1 MRFAIF
7 GAGAVGGYLGGR
19 LAQAGQDV
27 VFIARGEQLKAIRR
41 SGLRVSSMAGD
52 FLIHPADAID
62 NPAEVGVVDTV
73 LVTVK
78 AWQVLEAAEAV
89 KPMVGPNTVVLPIQ
103 NGMDAPDQL
112 AAILGAERVLG
123 GLCHLSA
130 RVAGPGHIMHVAIS
144 PRVTFGELDR
154 RLSERVERLRH
165 VFEGC
170 QGLTAVVPPD
180 IRAALWEKLLFIA
193 AISGVGAVTR
203 QPAGVIRSVPE
214 TRAMLIR
221 AMDEVA
227 AVAEARGIRLLP
239 GIVEKTMEFID
250 SMPPATMASM
260 QRDIIDG
267 RPSELEAQ
275 NGAVVRVAQ
284 EVGLEVPTH
293 AFIYA
298 SLLPGELKARGGI
311 A

>member
-1 MRFAIF
+1 MRIAVF

-27 VFIARGEQLKAIRR
+27 VFIARGEHLQAIRR
-41 SGLRVSSMAGD
+41 SGLRVSSLAGD
-52 FLIHPADAID
+52 FLIHPAHATD
-62 NPAEVGVVDTV
+62 NPAEVGAVEAV

-78 AWQVLEAAEAV
+78 AWQVIEAAEAMR
-89 KPMVGPNTVVLPIQ
+89 PMVGPNTVILPIQ
-103 NGMDAPDQL
+103 NGVQAPDQL

-130 RVAGPGHIMHVAIS
+130 RVAGPGHITHVAIS

-154 RLSERVERLRH
+154 RMSERVERLRH

-180 IRAALWEKLLFIA
+180 IHVALWEKLLFIA

-214 TRAMLIR
+214 TRAMLLR
-221 AMDEVA
+221 AMEEIA
-227 AVAEARGIRLLP
+227 AVAEAHGLRLSP
-239 GIVEKTMEFID
+239 GIVEKTMAFVD
-250 SMPPATMASM
+250 NMPPATMASL
-260 QRDIIDG
+260 QRDILEG

-275 NGAVVRVAQ
+275 NGAVVRLAQ

>member
-7 GAGAVGGYLGGR
+7 GAGAVGSYLGGR
-19 LAQAGQDV
+19 LAQAGEDV
-27 VFIARGEQLKAIRR
+27 VFIARGDHLQTIRR
-41 SGLRVSSMAGD
+41 SGLRVSSVAGD
-52 FLIHPADAID
+52 FLVHPAHATD
-62 NPAEVGVVDTV
+62 NPAEVGAVETV

-78 AWQVLEAAEAV
+78 AYQVMEAAEAM
-89 KPMVGPNTVVLPIQ
+89 KPMVGRNTAVLPIQ
-103 NGMDAPDQL
+103 NGVDAPDQL
-112 AAILGAERVLG
+112 AAILGAGHVLG
-123 GLCHLSA
+123 GLCHLSVQ
-130 RVAGPGHIMHVAIS
+130 VAGPGHIRHVAIS
-144 PRVTFGELDR
+144 PRITFGELDR
-154 RLSERVERLRH
+154 RMSERVERLRR

-180 IRAALWEKLLFIA
+180 ILVALWEKLLFIA

-214 TRAMLIR
+214 TRAMLLR
-221 AMDEVA
+221 AMEEIA
-227 AVAEARGIRLLP
+227 AVAEARGIGLSS
-239 GIVEKTMEFID
+239 GIVERTMAFID
-250 SMPPATMASM
+250 NMPPTTMASM

-267 RPSELEAQ
+267 RPSELETQ
-275 NGAVVRVAQ
+275 NGAVVRLAK

-311 A
+311 G